1 MHDEY
6 RGRSEPLE
14 TLVQMLSLEAHYPE
28 EICRAEAELVRLIGK
43 HQHQVGDFASIPE
56 LHEAAERLLRLL
68 EQHENGA
75 IT

>member
-6 RGRSEPLE
+6 YGRSEPLE
-14 TLVQMLSLEAHYPE
+14 TLVQLLSLEAHDPE

-56 LHEAAERLLRLL
+56 LREAAEQLQWLL
-68 EQHENGA
+68 EQPENGTA
-75 IT
+75 T